1 MSMAYG
7 FYWGVFYPVHSPPY
21 EPPGGGDDP
30 AVAGNCLGLVQHN
43 PILILAQ
50 KLPEKSTTISK
61 RFRKNLR
68 K

>member
-30 AVAGNCLGLVQHN
+30 AVAGNCFAPAGQPEDYKGSLFDTAELRSDY
-43 PILILAQ
+43 ILYA
-50 KLPEKSTTISK
+50 
-61 RFRKNLR
+61 
-68 K
+68 